1 MPRPNKIWFRKDVG
15 YWMVTLGGRKVRL
28 AKGRE
33 NRQQAQQKFHE
44 LMLVSHRR
52 PESPTA
58 RVADLVERFL
68 VAAQKRVA
76 PDTYRNYR
84 FYAQKF
90 AEACGQHSV
99 AVIKP
104 FHVTQWVDGQAWN
117 QTTERNARR
126 VALRVMSWAKEEG
139 LILTNPLQGMKC
151 PPANARK
158 RAFSPAETKTIL
170 GCAHGPLRIL
180 LWGLLQTGARP
191 SELRRLTWDEVRGD
205 RWVIFQHKTAKKIH
219 KPRVVYLTPAMQ
231 RLMDYLRKKA
241 TSESVFLNSRG
252 QPWTVNAIRLAMGR
266 IKTKCGLADDVC
278 AYLFRHTFGT
288 RAILNGLSSSE
299 VAELLGHTSSA
310 MVDAVYSHLAAEGQH
325 LQQAV
330 CRATRSRA
338 TPGAIDR
345 HPVGRTLSQFPE
357 GVPVESSRRASQ

>member
-1 MPRPNKIWFRKDVG
+1 MPRPSKIWFRKDVG
-15 YWMVTLGGRKVRL
+15 CWMVTLGGRKVRL

-58 RVADLVERFL
+58 RVADLVEGFL

-104 FHVTQWVDGQAWN
+104 FHVTQWVDRQAWN

-139 LILTNPLQGMKC
+139 LIHANPLQGMKC
-151 PPANARK
+151 PPPNSRQ
-158 RAFSPAETKTIL
+158 RALSDRETKTIIAA
-170 GCAHGPLRIL
+170 AHGPFRIL
-180 LWGLLQTGARP
+180 VWALLQTGARP
-191 SELRRLTWDEVRGD
+191 SEARRLTWAEVRAD
-205 RWVIFQHKTAKKIH
+205 RWVIREHKTAKKTR
-219 KPRVVYLTPAMQ
+219 KPRIVYLTPAVQ
-231 RLMDYLRKKA
+231 RLMGYLRARA
-241 TSESVFLNSRG
+241 TTNSVFVNMRG
-252 QPWTVNAIRLAMGR
+252 NPWTTNAIRLAMSR
-266 IKTKCGLADDVC
+266 IKAKCGLSSDVC
-278 AYLFRHTFGT
+278 AYLCRHTFGT
-288 RAILNGLSSSE
+288 RAVVNGLNSSV
-299 VAELLGHTSSA
+299 VAELLGHTSTQ
-310 MVDAVYSHLAAEGQH
+310 MVDRVYVHLADQVQH
-325 LQQAV
+325 LQEAV
-330 CRATRSRA
+330 CRATR
-338 TPGAIDR
+338 
-345 HPVGRTLSQFPE
+345 HPSKHDASGRRPS
-357 GVPVESSRRASQ
+357 G